1 MKDTLNIPRH
11 IGIIMDGNGRWAE
24 KRGEIR
30 ANGHKAG
37 MKSLRNIVEFT
48 RELGVDYLTVY
59 AFSTENWK
67 RPATEVKFLMKLLE
81 LYIKNEVKYLKKN
94 NIALRFLSR
103 RSNLEPR
110 LLKMIEQVEE
120 ETRND
125 SKMVLSIAFNYGGRQ
140 EISDGINKLL
150 EDYDNGLVKKDQIN
164 EDNFQNYLYTSKMPD
179 PELIIRTSGEFRTSN
194 FLLWQGAY
202 SEYYITDVLWP
213 DFKNEDMLKAIESYN
228 LRNRRFGGI

>member
-110 LLKMIEQVEE
+110 LHKMIEQVEE

>member
-1 MKDTLNIPRH
+1 
-11 IGIIMDGNGRWAE
+11 
-24 KRGEIR
+24 
-30 ANGHKAG
+30 
-37 MKSLRNIVEFT
+37 
-48 RELGVDYLTVY
+48 
-59 AFSTENWK
+59 
-67 RPATEVKFLMKLLE
+67 
-81 LYIKNEVKYLKKN
+81 
-94 NIALRFLSR
+94 
-103 RSNLEPR
+103 
-110 LLKMIEQVEE
+110 MIEQVEE

-125 SKMVLSIAFNYGGRQ
+125 SQMVLSIAFNYGGRQ

>member
-110 LLKMIEQVEE
+110 LHKMIEHVEE

>member
-213 DFKNEDMLKAIESYN
+213 DFKNEDMLKAIESYK

>member
-120 ETRND
+120 ETRKD